1 MGEGARARS
10 DARARKEVRGGRHV
24 LDHRDPSEAARRA
37 GRRERGLR
45 NAGTHRRVA
54 CQTRRAEGRQDRG
67 ASTAQRWARGPRLPQ
82 GRRLGKHQ
90 VEVMDTAAPIIQVR
104 GIRKALCDAQRD
116 VGGIGK
122 DGTAKIVGK
131 NKEGGRVEYSYQF
144 VSTEDMLAHCREAL
158 SANGL
163 SWELIGWDVQ
173 GPLPG
178 FNVPTL
184 IGTFELCHGDSG
196 EVLTRVYKM
205 PIASRNDADKATA
218 GAITYLLGQATRAL
232 LLVPKVSDTD
242 AQNDPDRRTTHH
254 GGWHDRDEPRQE
266 RRVTP
271 QDERGQRQAPQAGS
285 ISGEPSEK
293 QLDAAIA

>member
-1 MGEGARARS
+1 
-10 DARARKEVRGGRHV
+10 
-24 LDHRDPSEAARRA
+24 
-37 GRRERGLR
+37 
-45 NAGTHRRVA
+45 
-54 CQTRRAEGRQDRG
+54 
-67 ASTAQRWARGPRLPQ
+67 
-82 GRRLGKHQ
+82 
-90 VEVMDTAAPIIQVR
+90 MDTAAPIVQSR

-196 EVLTRVYKM
+196 EVLTRTYKM

-271 QDERGQRQAPQAGS
+271 QDERGHRQAPQAGS

-293 QLDAAIA
+293 QLDAAIAKVFKEIRGIIPEITAATLREEANLPTKGTLTVAQKQAVLRAMEQRLKEMRAAMEGDPPPDEDIPY